1 MDVYVCQNDL
11 ESILSGIYDAG
22 RSGKRSGDQ
31 RLEIAGEREPELFCR
46 YLEVTSERRKAES
59 VQRAVRE
66 RLGQNV
72 LELLWDASL
81 CGIEGKADCMYRFL
95 VDGFRHGGKIIHML
109 SLPSV
114 FQMLEMQR
122 TVRNEAHLLTGFVR
136 FARTRGGVLAG
147 IIGPKNDVLISVAD
161 HFEDRLSGENWI
173 LVDEVRG
180 KAAVH
185 RAGGRTVMVQDKAGE
200 SVKAVRRAGREDPFE
215 ELWRTFTETIAIEE
229 RGNPRC
235 QRTHLPLRYR
245 KYMTEFQRY
254 SEGQS

>member
-1 MDVYVCQNDL
+1 MDVYVCQNDF

-66 RLGQNV
+66 RLGQSV

-81 CGIEGKADCMYRFL
+81 CGREGKADCMYRFL

-122 TVRNEAHLLTGFVR
+122 AVRNEAHLLTGFVR

-147 IIGPKNDVLISVAD
+147 IIGPKNEVQISVAD
-161 HFEDRLSGENWI
+161 HFEDRLAGEDWR
-173 LVDEVRG
+173 LADEVGG
-180 KAAVH
+180 KAGAQQGDGTPGMV
-185 RAGGRTVMVQDKAGE
+185 RTTAGGVGKRGARGG
-200 SVKAVRRAGREDPFE
+200 RR
-215 ELWRTFTETIAIEE
+215 
-229 RGNPRC
+229 
-235 QRTHLPLRYR
+235 
-245 KYMTEFQRY
+245 
-254 SEGQS
+254 